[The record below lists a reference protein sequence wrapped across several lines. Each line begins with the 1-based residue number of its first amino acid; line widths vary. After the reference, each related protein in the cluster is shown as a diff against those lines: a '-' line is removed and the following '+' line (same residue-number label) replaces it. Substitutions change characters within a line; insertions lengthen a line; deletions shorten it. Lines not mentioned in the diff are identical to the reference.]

1 MIAAL
6 LLCAAALPPENA
18 PPCPAAAIVYGQG
31 DSARC
36 FSTAFLELAAAHTP
50 IAVPERL
57 AAAPLA
63 ASDLL
68 DYPFCLLSGE
78 GGFRLDAAEKQHLR
92 SYLRGG
98 GFVLASAGCSSAA
111 WDASFRETL
120 AELVPEAALEPLPEE
135 HPVFTFL
142 FPCAR
147 PVLGNGEVAV
157 LHALVIE
164 GRVAC
169 IYSPAGLNDTAA
181 LPDCCCCTGHEIE
194 NARHLAAN
202 IFLYALLGGEG

>member
-6 LLCAAALPPENA
+6 LLCAAALPPEEA
-18 PPCPAAAIVYGQG
+18 PPCAAAAIVHGKG

-36 FSTAFLELAAAHTP
+36 FSTGFLGLVAAHTT
-50 IAVPERL
+50 IAVPDRL

-63 ASDLL
+63 TADLFA
-68 DYPFCLLSGE
+68 YPFCLLSGE
-78 GGFRLDAAEKQHLR
+78 GGFQLDAAEKARLR

-111 WDASFRETL
+111 WDASFRDVL
-120 AELVPEAALEPLPEE
+120 AELVPEAALEPLPED

-147 PVLGNGEVAV
+147 PVLVNGEAAV
-157 LHALVIE
+157 LHALVID
-164 GRVAC
+164 GRIAC
-169 IYSPAGLNDTAA
+169 IYSPAGLNDTAS
-181 LPDCCCCTGHEIE
+181 LPDCCCCTGNEIE
-194 NARHLAAN
+194 NAGHLAAN
-202 IFLYALLGGEG
+202 IFLYALLGGES